1 MNADHLLGRS
11 LAWPLTVTPDGKL
24 ARSSGEDNIRENV
37 RLILATNRGERVGV
51 PEFGAGLEQFLFE
64 PNTITT
70 HQLIRGRIEQS
81 LARWEPR
88 IRVSQVEV
96 DVLPD
101 DPFAAR
107 ATITYSL
114 VATGRQERVG
124 LTLTLGGR

>member
-1 MNADHLLGRS
+1 MNADHLLGRGIS
-11 LAWPLTVTPDGKL
+11 WPLTITPDGRL
-24 ARSSGEDNIRENV
+24 ARSSGEDNIGENV

-70 HQLIRGRIEQS
+70 HQLIRGRVEQS

-88 IRVSQVEV
+88 IRVSQVDV

-107 ATITYSL
+107 VTITYSL

-124 LTLTLGGR
+124 LTLTLGGS